1 MMRGRLSWTDA
12 SSIITGDKTGFMD
25 TEEKNLNET
34 KPEDPAVGVSETE
47 EEIRAEK
54 AEKKRLF
61 SIGKM
66 IFLTFLA
73 CIIVFF
79 LIFRYQG
86 LQDFWDKFLLV
97 MQPILFG
104 MIGAY
109 LVNPIMKAYE
119 RGMLKFFLPRSKN
132 EKRTK
137 RTVRNVAIALG
148 LVTFLAIIAA
158 IIGIIIPQMVNNI
171 ADLTVSVPKQ
181 FKQFT
186 VWVNSNSNSPIMEM
200 ALDTLNDA
208 VDSFIRWLKADLL
221 KEVLGYVVTFVSS
234 LYLVIKS
241 LLNLLI
247 GIVVAVYILETKE
260 KFKGQTKKIIY
271 SFTNPVTGNKIIGI
285 MRRCNEIFGG
295 FIIGKIIDSMIIGV
309 IAYVACLIMRMPYP
323 ALLGTIIGVTNIIP
337 FFGPFIGAIPCII
350 LVGLYNPIM
359 ALYMIIFIIILQQV
373 DGNIIGPKILGDYTG
388 LTSFW
393 VIFSI
398 LIGGGF
404 FGVIGMILGV
414 PIFAVIYYLL
424 KRFFEYKLRKK
435 NMPTETEAYVRAVK
449 VDSETLAL
457 KYPEDLTE
465 EEAKAERGQSVRKSK
480 LSDFFRKKKNKK

>member
-1 MMRGRLSWTDA
+1 MDA
-12 SSIITGDKTGFMD
+12 
-25 TEEKNLNET
+25 EEKNLEET
-34 KPEDPAVGVSETE
+34 KPEEPEVEVLKTE
-47 EEIRAEK
+47 EQIQEEKAEK
-54 AEKKRLF
+54 AEKKKLF

-79 LIFRYQG
+79 LIYRFEG

-132 EKRTK
+132 EKKTK
-137 RTVRNVAIALG
+137 RTVRNVAIAFG
-148 LVTFLAIIAA
+148 LITFLAIIAA
-158 IIGIIIPQMVNNI
+158 IIGIIIPQMVSNI

-181 FKQFT
+181 FKQFAD
-186 VWVNSNSNSPIMEM
+186 WMNSNSDSPIMAL

-208 VDSFIRWLKADLL
+208 LDSFIKWLKADLL

-234 LYLVIKS
+234 MYTFIKS

-271 SFTNPVTGNKIIGI
+271 SFSNPVTGNKIIGI

-309 IAYVACLIMRMPYP
+309 IAYIACLIMRMPYP

-359 ALYMIIFIIILQQV
+359 ALYMLIFVIILQQV

-435 NMPTETEAYVRAVK
+435 NMPTETDAYVRAVK
-449 VDSETLAL
+449 VDSQTLTL

-465 EEAKAERGQSVRKSK
+465 EETKAEKGQSVRKDL
-480 LSDFFRKKKNKK
+480 LSNLFKKKQNKK

>member
-1 MMRGRLSWTDA
+1 
-12 SSIITGDKTGFMD
+12 MD
-25 TEEKNLNET
+25 TEEKSPEEK
-34 KPEDPAVGVSETE
+34 KPTEPVKEIPKTE
-47 EEIRAEK
+47 EKTVTDKR
-54 AEKKRLF
+54 RLF
-61 SIGKM
+61 SIGVM

-79 LIFRYQG
+79 LIFRYEG
-86 LQDFWDKFLLV
+86 LQNFWNRLLLV

-119 RGMLKFFLPRSKN
+119 RGLLKFFLPRAKN
-132 EKRTK
+132 EKKTR
-137 RTVRNVAIALG
+137 RVVRNFAIAFG
-148 LVTFLAIIAA
+148 LITFLAIIAA
-158 IIGIIIPQMVNNI
+158 IIGIIIPQMIRNI

-181 FKQFT
+181 FRKFT
-186 VWVNSNSNSPIMEM
+186 SWMNANSNSPIVGTVIDM
-200 ALDTLNDA
+200 LNDA
-208 VDSFIRWLKADLL
+208 VDSFAKWLKADFL
-221 KEVLGYVVTFVSS
+221 KEVLTYIITFVSS
-234 LYLVIKS
+234 MYTFIKS

-271 SFTNPVTGNKIIGI
+271 ALSNPVTGNKIIGI
-285 MRRCNEIFGG
+285 MRRSNEIFGG
-295 FIIGKIIDSMIIGV
+295 FIVGKIIDSMIIGV
-309 IAYVACLIMRMPYP
+309 IAYVACLLMQMPYP

-350 LVGLYNPIM
+350 LVGLYNPLM
-359 ALYMIIFIIILQQV
+359 ALYMLIFVIILQQV

-404 FGVIGMILGV
+404 FGVLGMILGV
-414 PIFAVIYYLL
+414 PVFAVIYYLL
-424 KRFFEYKLRKK
+424 KRFFEYKLRNK
-435 NMPTETEAYVRAVK
+435 NMPTETDTYVRAVK
-449 VDSETLAL
+449 VDSKTLIL

-465 EEAKAERGQSVRKSK
+465 EEAKAEKGSSLRKSR
-480 LSDFFRKKKNKK
+480 LLEFLKKKQNKK